1 MLTEEQKSYI
11 QKQKQ
16 AKTEKDEVPG
26 FDLRSRITDKNGE
39 VLMKQDY
46 FIHLK
51 GGHSYYERPVGSG
64 NLYFLSGE
72 PAGRIE
78 ISEGGAKVI
87 NEKAEHEAWIPPA
100 DADAEL
106 FEQLKSTQAESA
118 ALRKELD
125 AIKKEKLLREREAQ
139 IRGQAHGLRQEA
151 KAAKEEQ

>member
-1 MLTEEQKSYI
+1 MLTEEQKSYLA
-11 QKQKQ
+11 KQKQ
-16 AKTEKDEVPG
+16 AKKEEAAPG

-39 VLMKQDY
+39 VLQKQDY
-46 FIHLK
+46 FIHIK
-51 GGHSYYERPVGSG
+51 GGTSYYERPVGSG

-72 PAGRIE
+72 PAGRME
-78 ISEGGAKVI
+78 ITEGGKKEI
-87 NEKAEHEAWIPPA
+87 KEGAEHELWIAPV
-100 DADAEL
+100 DADGEL

-139 IRGQAHGLRQEA
+139 IRGQASGLRQEA

>member
-1 MLTEEQKSYI
+1 MLTEEQKQYI

-16 AKTEKDEVPG
+16 AKPEESPQG

-39 VLMKQDY
+39 VLQKQDY

-51 GGHSYYERPVGSG
+51 GGHSYFERPVGSG
-64 NLYFLSGE
+64 NLFFLSGE
-72 PAGRIE
+72 PAGRME
-78 ISEGGAKVI
+78 TNESGGKSI
-87 NEKAEHEAWIPPA
+87 NEQAEHQEWTPPL
-100 DADAEL
+100 DADGEL

-125 AIKKEKLLREREAQ
+125 AIKKEKLLREREEQ
-139 IRGQAHGLRQEA
+139 IRKQASGQRQEA